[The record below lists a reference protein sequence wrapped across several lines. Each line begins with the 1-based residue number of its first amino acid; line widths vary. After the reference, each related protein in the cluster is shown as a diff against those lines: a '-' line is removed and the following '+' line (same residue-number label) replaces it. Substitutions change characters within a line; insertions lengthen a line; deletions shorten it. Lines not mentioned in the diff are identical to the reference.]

1 MAETEPEANIAAGTI
16 TAPTAPISPITP
28 VTTPPTT
35 APTAMTPGQSITS
48 TTPTIAVTVA
58 NVVGVLNFQLVV
70 TDTLGQVSAAAVA
83 QVTVQGPP
91 TAALTATPSP
101 VKEGGT
107 ITLDG
112 ANSKSTAPIANYTFT
127 LEALPT

>member
-1 MAETEPEANIAAGTI
+1 MPETEPEATIATGTV
-16 TAPTAPISPITP
+16 TAPIAPITP
-28 VTTPPTT
+28 ITPITPPTT
-35 APTAMTPGQSITS
+35 GPTAMTPGQSIT
-48 TTPTIAVTVA
+48 TTSPTLAVTVA

-70 TDTLGQVSAAAVA
+70 TDNLQQSSAPATA

-91 TAALTATPSP
+91 VAALTATPSP

-112 ANSKSTAPIANYTFT
+112 ANSTSTAPIANYTFT